1 MKRIA
6 AFMLTIMLAG
16 MLAAGCAVPLY
27 AAQKK
32 ENRSI
37 GENQAEAKRAA
48 KRYKKYSNKQAKQH
62 QKAMKKYQKA
72 QKKALK
78 REQRKR

>member
-6 AFMLTIMLAG
+6 AYVLTI
-16 MLAAGCAVPLY
+16 MLAAGCAAPLY

-32 ENRSI
+32 ENRGI

-48 KRYKKYSNKQAKQH
+48 KQYKKYSNKQAKQH
-62 QKAMKKYQKA
+62 QKAMKKYQKS
-72 QKKALK
+72 QRKALK